1 MTELIKNSKYEIKCM
16 KADGDTVELQIT
28 IKGEKLS
35 DEEMANLSTTIRK
48 ILYAFD
54 RADSVSSRYGS
65 ADTKKSRD

>member
-16 KADGDTVELQIT
+16 KADGELVELQIT

-35 DEEMANLSTTIRK
+35 DEEMADLSMTIRK

-65 ADTKKSRD
+65 SGRTKE